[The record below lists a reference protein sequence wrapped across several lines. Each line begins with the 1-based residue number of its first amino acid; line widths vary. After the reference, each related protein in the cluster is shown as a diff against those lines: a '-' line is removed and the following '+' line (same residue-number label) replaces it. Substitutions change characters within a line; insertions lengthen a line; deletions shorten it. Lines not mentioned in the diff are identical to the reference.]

1 MMDRKLPPPGA
12 LNIKAQPAFKPSL
25 IVTLLA
31 ATFSPFALADYVYDK
46 DNPLGE
52 ANSLLIYE
60 NPVTAKQFTF
70 DTTGFEAT
78 DHKGVNV
85 GLTDNAQVIN
95 SLFTFNVGSSVE
107 VGIAVAVGDM
117 YAGPVVNGFV
127 FSGNR
132 MNVQGNIA
140 SSYSNR
146 LQMVNAYKVN
156 NLDIRSNQMLV
167 SELKSDGVT
176 NLVSATY
183 TTGIIQDNWL
193 SIADSELKNI
203 AGISGSNLSNTEE
216 NSPKITNNHVIIT
229 DSSFNEV
236 RGASISGAKYDALLD
251 GNTLTLINPTVN
263 CRFGVSTIIAQEFAN
278 GSTTNDVTNGVLFVT
293 GKLQVLAGSNQ
304 TTEIGAA
311 YSRASGVRNNKLV
324 FKDLEAEFGDQV
336 IQWETYGG
344 WADSAGDAE
353 KNSVTFDNARFSG
366 GKFIYG
372 GLAKNG
378 LSNEN
383 GVVIKNGSRVS
394 GKIIGASSGGEKVT
408 NAYVTI
414 DNSTVIG
421 TVSIFSGSR
430 SKTKYGSGTLSVSGA
445 SDLSQA
451 VLQPYNL
458 DRFNNTDTG
467 LKGYSGETDVTF
479 IADAF
484 SGSIKQLGNV
494 KEKDAAF
501 DHVSLLNQ
509 QWDRDGA
516 ILSISDTAAFKKS
529 SLTDNSLSFTDAE
542 AVAKGGTITLIEA
555 GNGIT
560 YVDPDEANQK
570 ELVST
575 AGTAL
580 EFTGKV
586 NFDDQKITYTIDSVE
601 SAEQTIL
608 VGDSRLAAAAF
619 VNQGSDL
626 LERVFH
632 GFTLSRDKYGL
643 MTFATAEGTKG
654 DYDLSNPIDVN
665 GWNFIA
671 GARSVS
677 AVNSGDL
684 TSAVFVEY
692 GEGNY
697 RTTNSHL
704 GHDFRTD
711 GDMQYMGAGVA
722 VRLMTPSDFYV
733 EGSLRAG
740 QLKSDLDRA
749 LMDASGHFYDADTKS
764 IYAGVHLGA
773 GFIAQPIAGMELD
786 SYAKYFFTYTDSDSF
801 KIDSLNETYEFD
813 SISSHRL
820 RLGSRASINRDNV
833 TFMFGLAGE
842 YEFDAQSD
850 MIAAGAPARTSELD
864 GFSAF
869 AEAGMSLKPSA
880 ASPWQFDLQ
889 VRGWEGTRDAV
900 SGMATVN
907 YLF

>member
-1 MMDRKLPPPGA
+1 M
-12 LNIKAQPAFKPSL
+12 
-25 IVTLLA
+25 TLVA
-31 ATFSPFALADYVYDK
+31 ATFSPLALADYIYDK

-60 NPVTAKQFTF
+60 NPVTDKQFTF

-78 DHKGVNV
+78 DHYGISV
-85 GLTDNAQVIN
+85 GLIDNALVTN
-95 SLFTFNVGSSVE
+95 SLFTFNVGSPVKD
-107 VGIAVAVGDM
+107 GIAVVVGDM
-117 YAGPVVNGFV
+117 YESPVNGFA
-127 FSGNR
+127 FSGNN
-132 MNVQGNIA
+132 MNVEGNLA

-146 LQMVNAYKVN
+146 LQMVNASKVN
-156 NLDIRSNQMLV
+156 NVDIRSNQMLV
-167 SELKSDGVT
+167 SELNSNGVT
-176 NLVSATY
+176 TMISATN
-183 TTGIIQDNWL
+183 TTGKIQDNWL
-193 SIADSELKNI
+193 SIADSELKNV
-203 AGISGSNLSNTEE
+203 AGISGSNLSNTEG
-216 NSPKITNNHVIIT
+216 NSLKVTKNHVIIT

-236 RGASISGAKYDALLD
+236 RGASISGAKYDAQLD

-263 CRFGVSTIIAQEFAN
+263 CRFGVSSIIAQEFST
-278 GSTTNDVTNGVLFVT
+278 GSSTNDVTNGVLFVT
-293 GKLQVLAGSNQ
+293 GKLQVLADSNQ

-311 YSRASGVRNNKLV
+311 YSRASGVRNNRLI
-324 FKDLEAEFGDQV
+324 FKDLEAEFSDQI

-344 WADSAGDAE
+344 WSDTEGDAVG
-353 KNSVTFDNARFSG
+353 NSVTFDNARFSG

-372 GLAKNG
+372 GFAKSG
-378 LSNEN
+378 LSNDN
-383 GVVIKNGSRVS
+383 GVVIKNNSRVS
-394 GKIIGASSGGEKVT
+394 GKIIGAFGGGEKVT

-421 TVSIFSGSR
+421 TVSLFSGSKR
-430 SKTKYGSGTLSVSGA
+430 KTKYGSGTLSVIGNSN
-445 SDLSQA
+445 LSEA

-458 DRFNNTDTG
+458 ERFNNTDTG
-467 LKGYSGETDVTF
+467 LRGYSGETDVTF
-479 IADAF
+479 IADGF
-484 SGSIKQLGNV
+484 SGSIKQLGNAG
-494 KEKDAAF
+494 EKAAF

-529 SLTDNSLSFTDAE
+529 SLTNNSLSFTDAE
-542 AVAKGGTITLIEA
+542 AVSKGGTITLIET

-570 ELVST
+570 DLVST

-586 NFDDQKITYTIDSVE
+586 NFDDQKITYTIGSVE

-677 AVNSGDL
+677 ANDFGDL

-704 GHDFRTD
+704 GYDFRTD

-764 IYAGVHLGA
+764 MYAGVHLGA

-786 SYAKYFFTYTDSDSF
+786 SYAKYFFTYTDSDNF

-813 SISSHRL
+813 SITSHRL
-820 RLGSRASINRDNV
+820 RLGTRASVNRDNV

>member
-1 MMDRKLPPPGA
+1 MASAEYIYNKEH
-12 LNIKAQPAFKPSL
+12 Q
-25 IVTLLA
+25 TLE
-31 ATFSPFALADYVYDK
+31 
-46 DNPLGE
+46 NG
-52 ANSLLIYE
+52 SLLVYMDPITDE
-60 NPVTAKQFTF
+60 QFTINTNGF
-70 DTTGFEAT
+70 EPKISSGVLVGTTGA
-78 DHKGVNV
+78 
-85 GLTDNAQVIN
+85 AVIKD
-95 SLFTFNVGSSVE
+95 SLFTFYVGSSTNQFDFISAIGKSSSNPT
-107 VGIAVAVGDM
+107 VGFNA
-117 YAGPVVNGFV
+117 
-127 FSGNR
+127 SGNR
-132 MNVQGNIA
+132 FYFEGNDVASFSNRLHMIHLDKVSKISIENNRSLISELNSQGQVAGVSVRDTYGSVQGNYISIQA
-140 SSYSNR
+140 SSIKS
-146 LQMVNAYKVN
+146 
-156 NLDIRSNQMLV
+156 IR
-167 SELKSDGVT
+167 GVT
-176 NLVSATY
+176 SGAAIKNDGGNGLKIKDNRT
-183 TTGIIQDNWL
+183 IITDTSFNEARGAYM
-193 SIADSELKNI
+193 SGARYDSEL
-203 AGISGSNLSNTEE
+203 
-216 NSPKITNNHVIIT
+216 
-229 DSSFNEV
+229 
-236 RGASISGAKYDALLD
+236 D
-251 GNTLTLINPTVN
+251 GNVLIVINPTVGAK
-263 CRFGVSTIIAQEFAN
+263 FGISSIIAQELAMSVYDITSS
-278 GSTTNDVTNGVLFVT
+278 GVTNGVLFLT
-293 GKLQVLAGSNQ
+293 GKMFAESADLTNQ
-304 TTEIGAA
+304 SIEIGAGK
-311 YSRASGVRNNKLV
+311 SMVSGVSNNRV
-324 FKDLEAEFGDQV
+324 FIKDFNAEISDH
-336 IQWETYGG
+336 IIEWNTYGG
-344 WADSAGDAE
+344 LAKNESSAE
-353 KNSVTFDNARFSG
+353 NNSVTFDNARYT
-366 GKFIYG
+366 KAMTVYG
-372 GLAKNG
+372 GISTQGNAIQNG
-378 LSNEN
+378 IE
-383 GVVIKNGSRVS
+383 IKNGSYIEGS
-394 GKIIGASSGGEKVT
+394 LIGAYAGGEKAT
-408 NAYVTI
+408 DSFVTI
-414 DNSTVIG
+414 ENSTVIG

-458 DRFNNTDTG
+458 DRFNSTDTG

-529 SLTDNSLSFTDAE
+529 SLTDNSLSFTNAE

-801 KIDSLNETYEFD
+801 KIDTLNETYEFD
-813 SISSHRL
+813 SITSHRL
-820 RLGSRASINRDNV
+820 RLGTRASFNRDNV